1 MHPERPLR
9 FLFLHSRTGGGH
21 IRVARTVAD
30 ALQERYGDRVDVTL
44 VDALAEYA
52 FWPLSMAPEWYPLAL
67 RGGGR
72 VYGFGFTLLNGPRRV
87 QAIVHLLW
95 PLIYPRVLRM
105 LRDHPADVVV
115 SFHPVPVHA
124 VSRVLERVRPTVPFV
139 AVGTD
144 LVVMHGAWV
153 APGVRRYLVATE
165 EAREQLIRHGVEP
178 ERIEV
183 TGLPIARV
191 FREVAREDPR
201 EVRLRLGLDPD
212 LQTVLVLGGGVGFE
226 PLERVARAV
235 AAALPDAQM
244 VVVAGQNER
253 LRARLAS
260 LPWSD
265 RVRVEGF
272 VENMHEWMRAA
283 DVLVTKAGP
292 TTIAEAMIVGVP
304 MVLWGAIPAQE
315 TPNVRLVVKAGAG
328 IWAPGA
334 RRAAEAVT
342 YLLRHSGARLAAAR
356 ESSRMASP
364 EAADRVASILWEIGH
379 GGTPL
384 LTEAPARSKQ
394 PAGPAEG
401 PQARG
406 RLPLSTPCT
415 N

>member
-1 MHPERPLR
+1 MRPECPLR

-21 IRVARTVAD
+21 IRVARTVAE
-30 ALQERYGDRVDVTL
+30 ALKERYGEYADVTL

-52 FWPLSMAPEWYPLAL
+52 PWPLSRAPEWYPLAL

-72 VYGFGFTLLNGPRRV
+72 IYGFGFNLLNGPRRV

-95 PLIYPRVLRM
+95 PLVYPRAARL

-115 SFHPVPVHA
+115 SFHPVPVYA
-124 VSRVLERVRPTVPFV
+124 VARAMERICPAVPLV

-165 EAREQLIRHGVEP
+165 EAQEQLIRHGVEP

-183 TGLPIARV
+183 TGLPVARV
-191 FREVAREDPR
+191 FREIAREDPR
-201 EVRLRLGLDPD
+201 EVRLRLGIDPD
-212 LQTVLVLGGGVGFE
+212 LPTVLVIGGGVGFE

-235 AAALPDAQM
+235 ATAAPDAQM

-260 LPWSD
+260 ISWPG

-292 TTIAEAMIVGVP
+292 TTIAEAMTVGVP

-315 TPNVRLVVKAGAG
+315 TPNVRLVVRAGAG

-334 RRAAEAVT
+334 HQAAEAVT
-342 YLLRHSGARLAAAR
+342 YLLRHAGVRQAAAR
-356 ESSRMASP
+356 ESGRMASP
-364 EAADRVASILWEIGH
+364 EAADRVAAILWEIGQH
-379 GGTPL
+379 GTPL
-384 LTEAPARSKQ
+384 PGSAPARNSL
-394 PAGPAEG
+394 
-401 PQARG
+401 RD
-406 RLPLSTPCT
+406 RVTRWLLLPR
-415 N
+415 

>member
-1 MHPERPLR
+1 MRPERPLR

-21 IRVARTVAD
+21 IRVAQTVAE
-30 ALQERYGDRVDVTL
+30 ALEERYGEYADVTL

-52 FWPLSMAPEWYPLAL
+52 PWPLSNAPEWYPLAL

-72 VYGFGFTLLNGPRRV
+72 VYGFGFNLLNGPRRV

-95 PLIYPRVLRM
+95 PLVYPRAVRL

-115 SFHPVPVHA
+115 SFHPVPVYA
-124 VSRVLERVRPTVPFV
+124 VTRAMERICPTVPFV

-165 EAREQLIRHGVEP
+165 EAREQLVRHGVEP

-183 TGLPIARV
+183 TGLPVARV
-191 FREVAREDPR
+191 FREIAREDPR
-201 EVRLRLGLDPD
+201 EVRLRLGLEPD
-212 LQTVLVLGGGVGFE
+212 LPTVLVIGGGVGFE

-235 AAALPDAQM
+235 ATATTDAQM

-260 LPWSD
+260 IPWPG

-292 TTIAEAMIVGVP
+292 TTIAEAMTVGVP

-315 TPNVRLVVKAGAG
+315 TPNVRLVVRAGAG

-334 RRAAEAVT
+334 HQAAAAVT
-342 YLLRHSGARLAAAR
+342 YLLRHSGARRAAAR
-356 ESSRMASP
+356 ESGRMASP
-364 EAADRVASILWEIGH
+364 EAADRVASILWEIGQH
-379 GGTPL
+379 GTPL
-384 LTEAPARSKQ
+384 PGGAPARNSL
-394 PAGPAEG
+394 
-401 PQARG
+401 RD
-406 RLPLSTPCT
+406 RVVRWLLLPR
-415 N
+415 

>member
-1 MHPERPLR
+1 MRPERPLR

-21 IRVARTVAD
+21 IRVARTVAE
-30 ALQERYGDRVDVTL
+30 ALQERYGEDAKVTL

-52 FWPLSMAPEWYPLAL
+52 PWPLSAAPRWYPLAL
-67 RGGGR
+67 RGDGK
-72 VYGFGFTLLNGPRRV
+72 VYGFGFTVLNGPRRV

-95 PLIYPRVLRM
+95 PIVYPRAVRL

-115 SFHPVPVHA
+115 SFHPVPLYA
-124 VSRVLERVRPTVPFV
+124 VSRAMEMICPDVPLV

-165 EAREQLIRHGVEP
+165 EAREQLLRHGVEP

-191 FREVAREDPR
+191 FREVAQEDPR
-201 EVRLRLGLDPD
+201 EVRRRLGLIPD
-212 LQTVLVLGGGVGFE
+212 LTTVLVIGGGVGVE
-226 PLERVARAV
+226 SLEEVACAV
-235 AAALPDAQM
+235 AAAVPEAQM

-260 LPWSD
+260 ISWPC

-292 TTIAEAMIVGVP
+292 TTIAEAMTVGIP

-334 RRAAEAVT
+334 RRAAEAVA
-342 YLLRHSGARLAAAR
+342 YLLRHSGIRLAAAR

-364 EAADRVASILWEIGH
+364 EAAERVAAILWEIGQR
-379 GGTPL
+379 GAPL
-384 LTEAPARSKQ
+384 PGDVPIQNSPHKRTLRWFWFRRRVT
-394 PAGPAEG
+394 G
-401 PQARG
+401 
-406 RLPLSTPCT
+406 LW
-415 N
+415 